1 MVVPRPFGQ
10 LTGESMDLLDVIRS
24 DHQELREQLAA
35 LADMATTDPEE
46 SVDLFYAFRQN
57 LTAHHQAEEQLVF
70 GRLRD
75 LEDAAEVIDLAWEQ
89 HAAIELYVQRMH
101 RSHKM
106 VRWRAKA
113 DLLRTLTEQHMTGEE
128 ETVFEL
134 ARRWLTDELDP
145 LAERFEQENRKLLS
159 AIPR

>member
-1 MVVPRPFGQ
+1 MLIAAFGQ
-10 LTGESMDLLDVIRS
+10 PTGESMDLLDVIRS

-35 LADMATTDPEE
+35 LAETASTDPEE
-46 SVDLFYAFRQN
+46 SVDLFYTFRQN

-75 LEDAAEVIDLAWEQ
+75 LEDAAEIIDLAWEQ

-106 VRWRAKA
+106 VRWQAKA
-113 DLLRTLTEQHMTGEE
+113 NLLRALTEQHLAGEE
-128 ETVFEL
+128 ETVFRL
-134 ARRWLTDELDP
+134 VRRWLTDELDP
-145 LAERFEQENRKLLS
+145 LAERFEQENRRLL
-159 AIPR
+159 ALIPI